1 MKKVLFTS
9 IILILSIQ
17 SIGQNFSAGVLA
29 GVNASQIRGDS
40 YSGFNKGGL
49 LVGIYSDFTFSKD
62 FSFQFELNYSQKGSR
77 KNQDLENG
85 DVDFF
90 LLRMNY
96 IEVPVML
103 RWKKGNFTYEGGVYL
118 GQFLDYHLE
127 DENGVT
133 TLEPEWNQFSNQDF
147 GGLIGLNYNFTKHL
161 IMNWRYNHSI
171 LSFRE
176 FDSDANFW
184 FNDGMFHQY
193 LSFSLRYEFFGT
205 NE

>member
-1 MKKVLFTS
+1 MWAS
-9 IILILSIQ
+9 A
-17 SIGQNFSAGVLA
+17 QNFNAGVLV

-40 YSGFNKGGL
+40 YSGFNKAGAL
-49 LVGIYSDFTFSKD
+49 IGIYSDFVFSEE

-96 IEVPVML
+96 IEVPLMI
-103 RWKKGNFTYEGGVYL
+103 RWKKGKFTYETGLYY
-118 GQFLDYHLE
+118 GQFLNYHLE

-133 TLEPEWNQFSNQDF
+133 QLEPEWNQFSNSDF

-171 LSFRE
+171 LSIRD
-176 FDSDANFW
+176 FDSEANFW

-193 LSFSLRYEFFGT
+193 LSFSFRYEFFGS
-205 NE
+205 ND